1 MQIVHFG
8 HACVLL
14 DTGSARLLIDPGAFS
29 TGFEQTEG
37 LDAVLITHQHFD
49 HIDQNRL
56 PALLAANPNAKLVVD
71 PDTAGAAKELGVEHI
86 VATPGDKL
94 TIAGATVDVVGG
106 RHADIYRDKPGITN
120 VGYLVD
126 GGAFLHP
133 GDSVADVVT
142 GVDVLGLPVSGP
154 WLKLSEAI
162 DFVTAV
168 APRVAVPIH
177 EAVHSEIGLGITMN
191 WINQSKPDGVEV
203 RQLTHGEATKV

>member
-14 DTGSARLLIDPGAFS
+14 DTGSARLLIDPGLFS
-29 TGFEQTEG
+29 AGFEQTEG

-49 HIDQNRL
+49 HLDEKRL
-56 PALLAANPNAKLVVD
+56 PALLAANPGAKLVVD
-71 PDTAGAAKELGVEHI
+71 PDSVETVKKLGLEHT
-86 VATPGDKL
+86 VANTGDKL

-106 RHADIYRDKPGITN
+106 RHADIYGDKPGITN

-133 GDSVADVVT
+133 GDSVADVVS

-162 DFVTAV
+162 DFAKAV

-191 WINQSKPDGVEV
+191 WLNMTKPDTIEIV
-203 RQLTHGEATKV
+203 RLAHGEATKV